1 MKTSPDP
8 LDGIQRTSVTIAQA
22 REIILDSIFPLGSER
37 IGIEV
42 AQGRVLAEELRSERL
57 IPPLDNSAMDGFAVR
72 AQDLDRVPATLRVVE
87 DLPAGRATD
96 RKLGPG
102 EAARIMTGAAI
113 PRGAD
118 AVVMVEATEAADSSR
133 DGKGGSVRVLGGVQ
147 PGENIRRAGAD
158 VSPGTLIGGP
168 GTRLAPAAVGMLAA
182 IGRTQVRVAAR
193 PRVAILATGDEIV
206 EPDQL
211 GDDGRIAS
219 SNSYALCAAVSEI
232 GAVPVYLGIAPDRP
246 DEIEATF
253 REALR
258 CDAVVSTG
266 GVSVGDRDYVKGVLA
281 GMGGS
286 LRLWRVQMK
295 PGAPLAFCVLDG
307 CPVFGLPG
315 NPASTLVTFEQF
327 VRPGLLRMM
336 HHRQIYRPVEAA
348 VLQDAYSKPPGRLH
362 LVRVT
367 LERRSGVLRARLAGD
382 QSSGVL
388 LTMMR
393 ADGLA
398 VVEAETTQL
407 PAGSEVRVQLLG
419 RDDLREEPGF

>member
-1 MKTSPDP
+1 MGTFADP
-8 LDGIQRTSVTIAQA
+8 PDGIQRTRVTIAEA
-22 REIILDSIFPLGSER
+22 REIILDSLSPLGSEGV
-37 IGIEV
+37 GIEL
-42 AQGRVLAEELRSERL
+42 ARGRVLAEELRSDRL
-57 IPPLDNSAMDGFAVR
+57 IPPRDNSGMDGFAVR
-72 AQDLDRVPATLRVVE
+72 AQDLGRLPATLRVVE
-87 DLPAGRATD
+87 ELPAGRATH

-113 PRGAD
+113 PQGAD
-118 AVVMVEATEAADSSR
+118 AVVMVEATEEAPSSGDAPR
-133 DGKGGSVRVLGGVQ
+133 GSVRVLASVR

-158 VSPGTLIGGP
+158 VMPGTLIGGP
-168 GTRLAPAAVGMLAA
+168 GTRLGPAAVGMLAA

-211 GDDGRIAS
+211 TDDGRIAS

-246 DEIEATF
+246 DEIEARF

-258 CDAVVSTG
+258 CDAVVSSG
-266 GVSVGDRDYVKGVLA
+266 GVSVGDRDYVKRVLSE
-281 GMGGS
+281 MGGR

-295 PGAPLAFCVLDG
+295 PGAPLAFCTLDNR
-307 CPVFGLPG
+307 PVFGLPG
-315 NPASTLVTFEQF
+315 NPVSTLVSFEQF
-327 VRPGLLRMM
+327 VRPALLRMM
-336 HHRQIYRPVEAA
+336 HHRRIYRPVEAA
-348 VLQDAYSKPPGRLH
+348 VLLDPYSKPLGRLH

-367 LERRSGVLRARLAGD
+367 LERRSGALDARLAGD

-388 LTMMR
+388 LSTVR

-398 VVEAETTQL
+398 IVEAGTTQL

-419 RDDLREEPGF
+419 RDDLQAEPGF